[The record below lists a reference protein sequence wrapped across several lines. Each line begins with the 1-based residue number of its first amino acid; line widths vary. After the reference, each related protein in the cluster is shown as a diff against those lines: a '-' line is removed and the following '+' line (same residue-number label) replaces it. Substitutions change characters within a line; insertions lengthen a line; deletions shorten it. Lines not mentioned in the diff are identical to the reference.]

1 MSLMTPPLF
10 DLDHLPEPPTPAQ
23 AAEAAA
29 VGKPRLRVPHR
40 DQIDF
45 HWASL
50 DQLLDP
56 DHTVRVIWAAVC
68 ALDLSAWLN
77 EIKAVEGH
85 VGRDATDPRLL
96 IALWVYATL
105 NGISSAREL
114 DELCGPNGS
123 LAYRWLCGGVTVN
136 YGMLARFR
144 SQGGE
149 KWDDLLTHIVGTMV
163 HAGLVTIQRIAQ
175 DGMRVRANASTSSF
189 HRQGSLEEALEAA
202 RQQVEALKELAEQEE
217 SPTDKEKPR
226 RTPAQRGA
234 QERAAKE
241 RQRRIEEA
249 MRQCEELQRQRE
261 ASAKQSGRKAEP
273 ARASISDPEA
283 RNMKMA
289 DGGTRP
295 AYNVQFATDTATGVV
310 VGVDVTNAGTDGGE
324 LPPMLDQ
331 LKERYDK
338 VPDSALVDGGFATKE
353 TIDES
358 DTRGCTVYAPVKNE
372 KKQQEQGKDPYV
384 PKKGDSEPVANWRI
398 RMGTEEA
405 KQIYR
410 LRGQTAEWINA
421 QCRNRGLQQMPVRG
435 QPRCRIIALL
445 HAIAHNIV
453 VGGRLR
459 AETVKMAV

>member
-1 MSLMTPPLF
+1 MSPPLF
-10 DLDHLPEPPTPAQ
+10 DPANLPQPPTPAQ
-23 AAEAAA
+23 AAESMPA
-29 VGKPRLRVPHR
+29 GKPRLRVPQR
-40 DQIDF
+40 DQVEF
-45 HWASL
+45 RWASL

-56 DHTVRVIWAAVC
+56 DHPVRIIWAAVC
-68 ALDLSAWLN
+68 ALDLSAWLK

-96 IALWVYATL
+96 VALWVYATIK
-105 NGISSAREL
+105 GISSAREL
-114 DELCGPNGS
+114 DELCGPDGC
-123 LAYRWLCGGVTVN
+123 LPFRWLCGGVSVN

-144 SQGGE
+144 SQGDQ
-149 KWDDLLTHIVGTMV
+149 KWDDLLTHIVGTLV
-163 HAGLVTIQRIAQ
+163 HAGLVTMERIAQ
-175 DGMRVRANASTSSF
+175 DGMKVRAHASASSF
-189 HRQGSLEEALEAA
+189 HRQGSLEESLKAA
-202 RQQVEALKELAEQEE
+202 RQQVEALNELAQREQAATEGE
-217 SPTDKEKPR
+217 DPQ
-226 RTPAQRGA
+226 RTKARQSAQR
-234 QERAAKE
+234 RAAVE
-241 RQRRIEEA
+241 RQRRIDEA

-261 ASAKQSGRKAEP
+261 ASAKQSGRKVQE
-273 ARASISDPEA
+273 ARASTTDPEA

-310 VGVDVTNAGTDGGE
+310 VGVEVTNAGTDGDQ

-331 LKERYDK
+331 LKDRYDH
-338 VPDSALVDGGFATKE
+338 VAGEALVDGGFATKE
-353 TIDES
+353 TIDQS

-372 KKQQEQGKDPYV
+372 KKQHEQGKDPYA

-398 RMGTEEA
+398 RMGTEAA

-459 AETVKMAV
+459 AEAVKVVV